1 MNQLPIN
8 IWRRG
13 PVTYYSI
20 NFQQHKSFYNFY
32 AEEIVDSFFNSIK
45 ERIVPS
51 KNDEFKMQGYAEIIH
66 FQPTEIVELENI
78 RLCVTKVYFW

>member
-1 MNQLPIN
+1 M
-8 IWRRG
+8 
-13 PVTYYSI
+13 
-20 NFQQHKSFYNFY
+20 
-32 AEEIVDSFFNSIK
+32 DSFFNSIK
-45 ERIVPS
+45 ERIVPA